1 MNDLYCK
8 DFEFLDKDNQTAY
21 DTLKQSILKRSR
33 LDLEFLQSFIEF
45 SRTFGTTQYE
55 CIKYSHVIDKDN
67 KTINYITFCAEYLG
81 LSEDKIQDEFNDFL
95 FEHTSKISLDDIMEA
110 KKKKEEEERLENTKK
125 IQSPYTKEY
134 KRKIKKL
141 PFVLAG
147 VIFLL
152 AIIISIVVIK
162 TINRE
167 PAVTSELK
175 GIEVY
180 EYTY

>member
-1 MNDLYCK
+1 MKELGYYLQDTRRSNGVSLEEAASDLNVDVSYLENIESANVRAFK
-8 DFEFLDKDNQTAY
+8 DVYYMRELVKEYA
-21 DTLKQSILKRSR
+21 K
-33 LDLEFLQSFIEF
+33 
-45 SRTFGTTQYE
+45 
-55 CIKYSHVIDKDN
+55 
-67 KTINYITFCAEYLG
+67 YLG

-134 KRKIKKL
+134 KRKVKKL

-167 PAVTSELK
+167 PVVTSELK

>member
-1 MNDLYCK
+1 MKELGYYLQDTRRSNGVSLEEAASDLNVDVSYLENIESANVRAFK
-8 DFEFLDKDNQTAY
+8 DVYYMRELVREYAK
-21 DTLKQSILKRSR
+21 
-33 LDLEFLQSFIEF
+33 
-45 SRTFGTTQYE
+45 
-55 CIKYSHVIDKDN
+55 
-67 KTINYITFCAEYLG
+67 YLG
-81 LSEDKIQDEFNDFL
+81 LSEEKIQDEFNDFL

-110 KKKKEEEERLENTKK
+110 KKKKDEEERLDNTKK

-134 KRKIKKL
+134 KRKVKKL

-152 AIIISIVVIK
+152 SIIISIVVIK

-167 PAVTSELK
+167 PVVTSELK

>member
-1 MNDLYCK
+1 MKELGYYLQDTRRSNGVSLEEAASDLNVDVSYLENIESANVRAFK
-8 DFEFLDKDNQTAY
+8 DVYYMRELIREYAK
-21 DTLKQSILKRSR
+21 
-33 LDLEFLQSFIEF
+33 
-45 SRTFGTTQYE
+45 
-55 CIKYSHVIDKDN
+55 
-67 KTINYITFCAEYLG
+67 YLG
-81 LSEDKIQDEFNDFL
+81 LSEEKIQNEFNDFL

>member
-1 MNDLYCK
+1 MKELGYYLEDTRRSNGVSLEEAASDLNVDVSYLENIESANVRAFK
-8 DFEFLDKDNQTAY
+8 DVYYMRKLVKEYAK
-21 DTLKQSILKRSR
+21 
-33 LDLEFLQSFIEF
+33 
-45 SRTFGTTQYE
+45 
-55 CIKYSHVIDKDN
+55 
-67 KTINYITFCAEYLG
+67 YLG
-81 LSEDKIQDEFNDFL
+81 LSPEKIQDEFNDFL

-110 KKKKEEEERLENTKK
+110 KKKKKEEEKTKK

-147 VIFLL
+147 IIFLL

>member
-1 MNDLYCK
+1 MKELGYYLEDTRRNNGVSLEEAASDLNVDVSYLENIESANVRAFK
-8 DFEFLDKDNQTAY
+8 DVYYMRELVKEYA
-21 DTLKQSILKRSR
+21 K
-33 LDLEFLQSFIEF
+33 
-45 SRTFGTTQYE
+45 
-55 CIKYSHVIDKDN
+55 
-67 KTINYITFCAEYLG
+67 YLG
-81 LSEDKIQDEFNDFL
+81 LSEEKIQDEFNDFL

-110 KKKKEEEERLENTKK
+110 KKKKDEEERLDNTKK

-167 PAVTSELK
+167 PVVTSELK

>member
-1 MNDLYCK
+1 MKELGYYLQDTRRSNGVSLEEAASDLNVDVSYLENIESANVRAFK
-8 DFEFLDKDNQTAY
+8 DVYYMRELVREYAK
-21 DTLKQSILKRSR
+21 
-33 LDLEFLQSFIEF
+33 
-45 SRTFGTTQYE
+45 
-55 CIKYSHVIDKDN
+55 
-67 KTINYITFCAEYLG
+67 YLG
-81 LSEDKIQDEFNDFL
+81 LSEEKILDEFNDFL

-134 KRKIKKL
+134 KRKVKKL

>member
-1 MNDLYCK
+1 MKELGYYLEDTRRSNGVSLEEAASDLNVDVSYLENIESANVRAFK
-8 DFEFLDKDNQTAY
+8 DVYYMRELVREYAK
-21 DTLKQSILKRSR
+21 
-33 LDLEFLQSFIEF
+33 
-45 SRTFGTTQYE
+45 
-55 CIKYSHVIDKDN
+55 
-67 KTINYITFCAEYLG
+67 YLG
-81 LSEDKIQDEFNDFL
+81 LSEEKIQDEFNDFL

-110 KKKKEEEERLENTKK
+110 KKKKDEEERLDNTKK

-134 KRKIKKL
+134 KRKVKKL

-167 PAVTSELK
+167 PVVTSELK

>member
-1 MNDLYCK
+1 MKELGYYLEDTRRSNGVSLEEAASDLNVDVSYLENIESANVRAFK
-8 DFEFLDKDNQTAY
+8 DVYYMRELVREYAK
-21 DTLKQSILKRSR
+21 
-33 LDLEFLQSFIEF
+33 
-45 SRTFGTTQYE
+45 
-55 CIKYSHVIDKDN
+55 
-67 KTINYITFCAEYLG
+67 YLG
-81 LSEDKIQDEFNDFL
+81 LSEEKILDEFNDFL

-134 KRKIKKL
+134 KRKVKKL

>member
-1 MNDLYCK
+1 MKELGEY
-8 DFEFLDKDNQTAY
+8 
-21 DTLKQSILKRSR
+21 LKQTRRNHGVSLEEAAS
-33 LDLEFLQSFIEF
+33 DLNVDVSYLENIESANVRAF
-45 SRTFGTTQYE
+45 
-55 CIKYSHVIDKDN
+55 KDVYYMRELV
-67 KTINYITFCAEYLG
+67 KEYAKYLG

>member
-1 MNDLYCK
+1 MKELGYYLEDTRRSNGVSLEEAASDLNVDVSYFENIESANVRAFK
-8 DFEFLDKDNQTAY
+8 DVYYMRKLVKEYAK
-21 DTLKQSILKRSR
+21 
-33 LDLEFLQSFIEF
+33 
-45 SRTFGTTQYE
+45 
-55 CIKYSHVIDKDN
+55 
-67 KTINYITFCAEYLG
+67 YLG
-81 LSEDKIQDEFNDFL
+81 LSPEKIQDEFNDFL

-110 KKKKEEEERLENTKK
+110 KKKKEEEEKTKK

-147 VIFLL
+147 IIFLL

-167 PAVTSELK
+167 PAITSELK

>member
-1 MNDLYCK
+1 MKELGYYLEDTRRSNGVSLEEAASDLNVDVSYLENIESANVRAFK
-8 DFEFLDKDNQTAY
+8 DVYYMRELVREYAK
-21 DTLKQSILKRSR
+21 
-33 LDLEFLQSFIEF
+33 
-45 SRTFGTTQYE
+45 
-55 CIKYSHVIDKDN
+55 
-67 KTINYITFCAEYLG
+67 YLG
-81 LSEDKIQDEFNDFL
+81 LSEEKILDEFNDFL

-134 KRKIKKL
+134 KRKIKNL

-167 PAVTSELK
+167 PVVTSELK

>member
-1 MNDLYCK
+1 MKELGYYLEDTRRSNGVSLEEAASDLNVDVSYLENIESANVRAFK
-8 DFEFLDKDNQTAY
+8 DVYYMRKLVKEYAK
-21 DTLKQSILKRSR
+21 
-33 LDLEFLQSFIEF
+33 
-45 SRTFGTTQYE
+45 
-55 CIKYSHVIDKDN
+55 
-67 KTINYITFCAEYLG
+67 YLG
-81 LSEDKIQDEFNDFL
+81 LSPEKIQDEFNDFL

-110 KKKKEEEERLENTKK
+110 KKKKEEEEKTKK

-147 VIFLL
+147 IIFLL

-167 PAVTSELK
+167 PAITSELE

>member
-1 MNDLYCK
+1 MLGDRQSMKELGYYLEDTRRSNGVSLEEAASDLNVDVSYLENIESANVRAFK
-8 DFEFLDKDNQTAY
+8 DVYYMRELVREYAK
-21 DTLKQSILKRSR
+21 
-33 LDLEFLQSFIEF
+33 
-45 SRTFGTTQYE
+45 
-55 CIKYSHVIDKDN
+55 
-67 KTINYITFCAEYLG
+67 YLG
-81 LSEDKIQDEFNDFL
+81 LSEEKIQDEFNDFL